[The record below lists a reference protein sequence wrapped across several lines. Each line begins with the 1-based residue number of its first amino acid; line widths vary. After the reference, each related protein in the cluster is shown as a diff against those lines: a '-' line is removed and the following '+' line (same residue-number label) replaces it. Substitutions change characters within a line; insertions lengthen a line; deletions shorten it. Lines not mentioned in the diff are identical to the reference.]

1 MSPHYEP
8 PSYPIPLDGPEH
20 WLWVF
25 HALNLHWSSILHM
38 LMDIFQTIL
47 SKHPTLA
54 LSHWVQKSVLYVC
67 VSFAALMY
75 LDFCFSSESKRP
87 LLYEN
92 VVIRSPENVQVR
104 DYLNRTMKAHRK
116 WGCSDHD
123 QGPGDALGS
132 KLDLEWENLSDHVSR
147 GLLLFSH

>member
-1 MSPHYEP
+1 MFRCCSLETSHPLLLPQSLKDCSINLCLFFYGHISNYSLETSHPCPLPLSPKVCSLCLCLLCCP
-8 PSYPIPLDGPEH
+8 N
-20 WLWVF
+20 VF
-25 HALNLHWSSILHM
+25 RLL
-38 LMDIFQTIL
+38 
-47 SKHPTLA
+47 
-54 LSHWVQKSVLYVC
+54 
-67 VSFAALMY
+67 
-75 LDFCFSSESKRP
+75 CFSSESKRP